1 MKRTPFILHSTQLT
15 RMRIDD
21 KSMYL
26 DIVWYQRMID
36 YSLNSFPHG
45 LLRIPK
51 SIKPFFEIHS
61 TIAYHIYRFL
71 MNATSLH
78 VLYHLLRT
86 HVAST
91 TIAMRHHHHIG
102 HPQFKDG
109 YQQTTD
115 DTTERMRSNPP
126 AFFIIFTSPFLT
138 PNAAGISSVNRVSMQ
153 DKIAIFLSGYLFVI
167 NFS

>member
-51 SIKPFFEIHS
+51 SIKPFLEIHS

-78 VLYHLLRT
+78 VFNHLLST

-91 TIAMRHHHHIG
+91 TIAMRHYHDIG
-102 HPQFKDG
+102 HSKLID
-109 YQQTTD
+109 
-115 DTTERMRSNPP
+115 SH
-126 AFFIIFTSPFLT
+126 
-138 PNAAGISSVNRVSMQ
+138 
-153 DKIAIFLSGYLFVI
+153 
-167 NFS
+167 